1 MLPETT
7 HDELTEQLFV
17 RDFKNFISGEVE
29 AQQRAAAAVLD
40 PGERHNARTE
50 EVFDRLHELPS
61 FQAWA
66 SLRRS
71 GQELLWDVING
82 SIKRQ
87 AGDLAEKAR
96 NAPEIGSVTIDP
108 DFVTPDHLAKNDVH
122 LMPGGYQGDDGDVGQ

>member
-1 MLPETT
+1 
-7 HDELTEQLFV
+7 
-17 RDFKNFISGEVE
+17 
-29 AQQRAAAAVLD
+29 
-40 PGERHNARTE
+40 
-50 EVFDRLHELPS
+50 
-61 FQAWA
+61 
-66 SLRRS
+66 S

-122 LMPGGYQGDDGDVGQ
+122 LMPGGYQGDDGDVGQGALMDRGGAVYMLGRNGGFMNDQRGHTAVSHLWNRFPDFAPKEILELGCGIGSSIVPVAN